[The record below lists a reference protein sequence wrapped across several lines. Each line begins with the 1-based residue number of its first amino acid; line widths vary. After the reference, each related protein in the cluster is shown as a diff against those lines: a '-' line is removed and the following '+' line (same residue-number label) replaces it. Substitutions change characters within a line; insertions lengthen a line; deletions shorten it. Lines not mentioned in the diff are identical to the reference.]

1 MSAPTHEDAMV
12 LLKLYEIG
20 STPDQGKAW
29 NFVHSE
35 EFINDFEAFK
45 KKFPKTSEEY
55 GHVLTYS
62 AWFELIA
69 TLWKHKL
76 LNQDLLFDWVLV
88 RPRWKRVEKF
98 MIGYRQE
105 MKEPRLFENFEA
117 LAKAEP

>member
-29 NFVHSE
+29 TFVQSE
-35 EFINDFEAFK
+35 EFIDDFQAFTK
-45 KKFPKTSEEY
+45 KYPRSSEQY
-55 GHVLTYS
+55 GHVLTYA

-69 TLWKHKL
+69 TLWKHEL
-76 LNQDLLFDWVLV
+76 LNQDLLFDWILV
-88 RPRWKRVEKF
+88 RPRWTRVEKF
-98 MIGYRQE
+98 MNGYRHE
-105 MKEPRLFENFEA
+105 MKQPRLFENFEA